1 LVAWEKVQRP
11 LQYGGLGIHNL
22 ELLGWALRI
31 RWLWVQKT
39 DVERPWAGLS
49 ISIPYEAWVVFNMA
63 VNAVVG
69 NGEKIL
75 FWSDHWMDGLTM
87 AEMAPNLFRA
97 VPKRTVQV
105 LFEYLQVWDFV
116 EEVVLQPDAPDQF
129 RWKLTQDGCY
139 SSKSV
144 YEAFFVGSMPLP
156 SLALGRES
164 GKPGLRR
171 VVSSLYNWCI
181 ITGFGPLIVLS
192 GGTCPIQSLVHFVT
206 RWMRRCITC

>member
-1 LVAWEKVQRP
+1 MVRKYFFGLTIGWMGLLWLRWRP
-11 LQYGGLGIHNL
+11 IFSELSLS
-22 ELLGWALRI
+22 ELLSERLAQALFGRS
-31 RWLWVQKT
+31 WVR
-39 DVERPWAGLS
+39 DVKGAL
-49 ISIPYEAWVVFNMA
+49 N
-63 VNAVVG
+63 
-69 NGEKIL
+69 
-75 FWSDHWMDGLTM
+75 
-87 AEMAPNLFRA
+87 
-97 VPKRTVQV
+97 VQV